1 MSVLNKFILL
11 KLDLVLNSKSFSKFA
26 KIKKMNRDFK
36 MVATTMFG
44 FEELLVTELKNLGA
58 QDVEAGVRS
67 VSFKGDKGFM
77 YKANLALRTAIRILK
92 PIKRFRVAD
101 EDDLYKKLMR
111 IEWENYLSVDNTFSI
126 GAVVNSNNFTT
137 NSHYIAL
144 KSKDAIA
151 DYFRN
156 KYHKRPNVDVKHP
169 DLKIHVHI
177 QKDFCSV
184 SLDSSGDSLHKR
196 GYRSS
201 TNIAPINE
209 VLAAGLVLLSGYTG
223 DCNFIDPMCGS
234 GTILIEA
241 AMIANNIPANINRK
255 EFGFEKWI
263 DYDEDLF
270 FVIQDSLLK
279 KIRSSHFKIM
289 GFDKAPSAIRKAK
302 ENIENANLEEFI
314 GVHHVN
320 FFNSMKEVF
329 GQTTILFNPPYGER
343 LNIDVQEF
351 YKKIGDTLKQGY
363 PDSTVW
369 FITSDFEALKY
380 VGLRTS
386 RKIPLKNGDLNCKF
400 VRYDMYAGSKKA
412 KKRTPEAEEDL

>member
-1 MSVLNKFILL
+1 MYQN
-11 KLDLVLNSKSFSKFA
+11 
-26 KIKKMNRDFK
+26 FK

-44 FEELLVTELKNLGA
+44 LEEVLATELKNLGA
-58 QDVEAGVRS
+58 QDVEIGVRN
-67 VSFKGDKGFM
+67 VSFVGDKGFM
-77 YKANLALRTAIRILK
+77 YKANIALRTAIRILK
-92 PIKRFRVAD
+92 PIKRFKVFD
-101 EDDLYKKLMR
+101 EDDLYKKIQQ
-111 IEWENYLSVDNTFSI
+111 IEWERYMSVDSTFAI
-126 GAVVNSNNFTT
+126 GAVVNSKNFTT
-137 NSHYIAL
+137 NSHYISL

-151 DYFRN
+151 DYFRH

-177 QKDFCSV
+177 QKDLCSI

-196 GYRSS
+196 GYRNL

-255 EFGFEKWI
+255 EFGFENWD

-270 FVIQDSLLK
+270 FTIQESLLK

-289 GFDKAPSAIRKAK
+289 GFDKAPSAVRKAK
-302 ENIENANLEEFI
+302 ENVENANLTEFI

-329 GQTTILFNPPYGER
+329 GKTTILFNPPYGER
-343 LNIDVQEF
+343 LDIDINEF
-351 YKKIGDTLKQGY
+351 YKKIGDTLKNGY

-369 FITSDFEALKY
+369 FITSNKEAIKN

-386 RKIPLKNGDLNCKF
+386 KRIPLKNGDLDCVY
-400 VRYDMYAGSKKA
+400 VRYDIYEGSKKA
-412 KKRTPEAEEDL
+412 KKISKNESNNESENE